1 MLDDDDDDDDND
13 DDEDH
18 DHDDHYHVFTRG
30 LESLVALLLA
40 DTVKTSLALPSD
52 A

>member
-1 MLDDDDDDDDND
+1 MLDDDDDDDDDN
-13 DDEDH
+13 DEDH
-18 DHDDHYHVFTRG
+18 DNDDHYYVFTRG

>member
-1 MLDDDDDDDDND
+1 MLYDDDDDEDDDD
-13 DDEDH
+13 